1 MLRDKTIS
9 EGSIHTKSQE
19 DPDNTQNDAEEIR
32 DDEEQGKDEDYYDNN
47 ANFNWNARM
56 SQPGVHYFLT
66 QRRTIPDDF
75 DQVFVG
81 NHSCIP
87 AANGKTLRLVR
98 SMCIGQFFVP
108 FMS

>member
-47 ANFNWNARM
+47 ANFN
-56 SQPGVHYFLT
+56 
-66 QRRTIPDDF
+66 
-75 DQVFVG
+75 
-81 NHSCIP
+81 
-87 AANGKTLRLVR
+87 
-98 SMCIGQFFVP
+98 
-108 FMS
+108 